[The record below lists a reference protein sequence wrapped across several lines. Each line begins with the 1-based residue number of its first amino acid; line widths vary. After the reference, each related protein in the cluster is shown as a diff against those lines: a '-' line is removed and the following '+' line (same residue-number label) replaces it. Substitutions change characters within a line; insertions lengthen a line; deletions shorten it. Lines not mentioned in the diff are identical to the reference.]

1 MFRDRW
7 FYCKWEKIICI
18 SRCVYFCLFVHRCL
32 CAFAYSLAGE
42 RARAIMLRLNANPE
56 SVVIRLSERHFNGLN
71 KETELE
77 MKNYERGNPRPILS
91 AHPLE
96 NGRWGT

>member
-1 MFRDRW
+1 MGKNYLHF
-7 FYCKWEKIICI
+7 
-18 SRCVYFCLFVHRCL
+18 SLCLFLSVRSSLPL
-32 CAFAYSLAGE
+32 CFYSLAGE